1 MKAKR
6 RSVLITGGGGGI
18 GLSIAREFLS
28 SGVSVGLL
36 DRDLDGLRRAAS
48 ELTDQFPGAGVFVA
62 HADVT
67 DDSALRQAV
76 EELVTSL
83 GGLDTLIVNA
93 GVMSRVLFEDLDTST
108 LAEAL
113 DINVLGA
120 FRTVVAALP
129 SLKRSVSSPSIVTIS
144 SAGGLN
150 PRSIT
155 GPAYRVSKAALIAL
169 TKVLAV
175 ELLPDRIR
183 VNCVAPGGVD
193 GGMSTAF
200 SGDELRAMR
209 EAALE
214 SRLATTQEIARSTVF
229 LAGSESSFTT
239 GHVLVVAG
247 GAFI

>member
-1 MKAKR
+1 MNPKR

-18 GLSIAREFLS
+18 GLSIAREFLG
-28 SGVSVGLL
+28 SGAAVGLL
-36 DRDLDGLRRAAS
+36 DRDLDGLRRAAN
-48 ELTDQFPGAGVFVA
+48 ELANQFPGARVFVA
-62 HADVT
+62 PADVR
-67 DDSALRQAV
+67 DDIALRQAV

-93 GVMSRVLFEDLDTST
+93 GVMSRVVLEDLDAST
-108 LAEAL
+108 LAETL

-120 FRTVVAALP
+120 YRTVVASLP
-129 SLKRSVSSPSIVTIS
+129 SLKRSASSASIVTIA

-175 ELLPDRIR
+175 ELLSDGIR
-183 VNCVAPGGVD
+183 VNCVAPGGVE

-200 SGDELRAMR
+200 SRDELRAMR

-214 SRLATTQEIARSTVF
+214 CRLATTEEIARSTVF